1 MNSKNLPLLNAK
13 NTAVIFDGDDTL
25 WDTMPT
31 YTRIK
36 NKFFVLMAREG
47 FDATRVEEFFE
58 QRDIQNVSRWGFAR
72 KRFQI
77 SMLETF
83 KHFHRQAHGHTR
95 NLDKGRIAR
104 LADSVFAQP
113 TRRLP
118 YAESVLRK
126 LQPWC
131 RLLLLTK
138 GDRGVQKRRLAS
150 SGLEKYFRTVQI
162 VAHKNEQSF
171 RRLIRTQRLD
181 ASTTW
186 SIGNSLRSD
195 VTPALAVG
203 MNAIWI
209 PRATWAYEDVQSHKY
224 NSYLLAHTLRDVPA
238 TIMRSIEQARSPR

>member
-1 MNSKNLPLLNAK
+1 MKSKNLPLLNAK

-83 KHFHRQAHGHTR
+83 NHFHRQAHGHTR
-95 NLDKGRIAR
+95 NLDKGSIAR

-131 RLLLLTK
+131 QLLLLTK
-138 GDRGVQKRRLAS
+138 GDRSVQKRRLSS

-186 SIGNSLRSD
+186 SVGNSLRSD

-209 PRATWAYEDVQSHKY
+209 PRATWAYEDVQSHQY
-224 NSYLLAHTLRDVPA
+224 NSYLVAQTLRDVPA
-238 TIMRSIEQARSPR
+238 TIMRSIEQTRSPR